1 MKTPAKPKSTAKPAS
16 RKTRKKVVVMEVEVT
31 DDEDTE
37 QAEKSQPAEK
47 KVRFLKL
54 FWWMFFLGSFFNLG

>member
-16 RKTRKKVVVMEVEVT
+16 RKTRKKVVVMEVDVT

-37 QAEKSQPAEK
+37 HTEKSQPPEK
-47 KVRFLKL
+47 KVRTF
-54 FWWMFFLGSFFNLG
+54 